1 MPRRAWSCARP
12 RTAGRRSDAPGAAY
26 RYRAPS
32 PSLRSAQ
39 DDNRGGLAVWPAFA
53 AARSTPGCRLAV
65 PAPSEERCMRI
76 TFEVPDAILHTLLDG
91 VPIPEMARVQYA
103 MPTPRPL
110 PDLEAAVAEQL
121 GRPEVA
127 GLLRPGDRIAIG
139 LGSRGIAGLAEIAAA
154 LVGGLRALGA
164 EPFVVPA
171 MGSHGGATAAGQEE
185 VLARLG
191 VTEARVGAPIR
202 SDMAT
207 EEVGR
212 TDDGIAV
219 RLDRHALGADGIVF
233 VARVKPPTAF
243 RGPYE

>member
-1 MPRRAWSCARP
+1 
-12 RTAGRRSDAPGAAY
+12 
-26 RYRAPS
+26 
-32 PSLRSAQ
+32 
-39 DDNRGGLAVWPAFA
+39 
-53 AARSTPGCRLAV
+53 
-65 PAPSEERCMRI
+65 
-76 TFEVPDAILHTLLDG
+76 
-91 VPIPEMARVQYA
+91 
-103 MPTPRPL
+103 L

-164 EPFVVPA
+164 EPFIVPA

-191 VTEARVGAPIR
+191 VPEARVGAPIR

-233 VARVKPPTAF
+233 LARVKPHTAF
-243 RGPYE
+243 RGPYESGLAKMIAIGLGKQEGAAACHAAGFGDMARRIPALTAVALGRAPIRFGLAVLENAYHQPVRTP